1 MSHSPEGFA
10 DLIDEKVR
18 RQFGATVTF
27 CVLPLFVTYEK
38 SSNSRS
44 SSRDVQL
51 LGDLSLGATLGEQF
65 GGAFPTGLAG
75 GPLLGDPRSCLLLA
89 AVGRH
94 AVQIADPE
102 VQHPGVLRAAEGVA
116 VGRERRERRRALLL
130 PPRRLL
136 VGRRRRVDAEVVG
149 IPAGQCGGVA
159 GPEEHASDAGDSFQG
174 ALAPRAGRRWGGA
187 TALGGQFLGRRGQGS
202 PSGRRPSSDFCRMRL
217 DYPDDHPDDPSGSF

>member
-10 DLIDEKVR
+10 ELIDEKVR
-18 RQFGATVTF
+18 RQFGAAVTF

-65 GGAFPTGLAG
+65 GGAFPTGLAV

-94 AVQIADPE
+94 
-102 VQHPGVLRAAEGVA
+102 GVRS
-116 VGRERRERRRALLL
+116 RTRRFSIQA
-130 PPRRLL
+130 
-136 VGRRRRVDAEVVG
+136 
-149 IPAGQCGGVA
+149 C
-159 GPEEHASDAGDSFQG
+159 
-174 ALAPRAGRRWGGA
+174 
-187 TALGGQFLGRRGQGS
+187 
-202 PSGRRPSSDFCRMRL
+202 SGRPKASLSAGNGESTVGPC
-217 DYPDDHPDDPSGSF
+217 YCHHGGCS